1 MDEVKLRSVA
11 LLILFDQAFS
21 AFAKSWGF
29 LGPQTH
35 FTCANGFRPVVESQ
49 VQRCIVNMLL

>member
-35 FTCANGFRPVVESQ
+35 FTCANGFDKFWKAKCNVA
-49 VQRCIVNMLL
+49 L